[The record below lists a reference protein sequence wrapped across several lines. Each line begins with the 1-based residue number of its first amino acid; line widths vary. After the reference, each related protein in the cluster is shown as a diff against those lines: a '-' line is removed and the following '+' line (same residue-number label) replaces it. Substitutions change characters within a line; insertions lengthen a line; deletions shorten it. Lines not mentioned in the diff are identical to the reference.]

1 MLILLKRD
9 ITEVSAYLG
18 QADVSITITMRMYA
32 HFLKRKNQDTMS
44 DLERLIHTARGE
56 NHEQLPEGEDLV
68 KWRQKLGL
76 SFHESALGGRGG
88 S

>member
-1 MLILLKRD
+1 
-9 ITEVSAYLG
+9 
-18 QADVSITITMRMYA
+18 MRVYA

-68 KWRQKLGL
+68 KMAKTWCVVPRI
-76 SFHESALGGRGG
+76 SVRWARW
-88 S
+88 